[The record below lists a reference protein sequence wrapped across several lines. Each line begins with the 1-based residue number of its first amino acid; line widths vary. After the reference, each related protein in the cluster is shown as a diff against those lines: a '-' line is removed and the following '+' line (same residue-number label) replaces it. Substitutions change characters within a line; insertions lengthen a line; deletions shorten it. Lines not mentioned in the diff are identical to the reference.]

1 MQYLQ
6 DAQCA
11 KLFPQNIDRNWACP
25 IPVMES
31 APDGYSPDSALLDV
45 HVDTETLGALI
56 TDRDIN
62 LCVIMTKRVVDN
74 SRAKG
79 FRLYNKYLCAGDRS
93 AAVPY
98 ETWSRYGKSY
108 S

>member
-11 KLFPQNIDRNWACP
+11 KLFPQTINRNWACP
-25 IPVMES
+25 IPVLQS
-31 APDGYSPDSALLDV
+31 APDGYSPDKALLDNT
-45 HVDTETLGALI
+45 VDTETLGSLI

-62 LCVIMTKRVVDN
+62 LCVIVTKRVADASAVD
-74 SRAKG
+74 G

-98 ETWSRYGKSY
+98 ETWSR
-108 S
+108 